1 MAADHGCGESA
12 PGEAGPAA
20 PGGRPLRPGRGC
32 DRRRGGGRLDRRLRD
47 LRRGRGNPARARL
60 GCRAKGR
67 GAERD
72 RSLRAGGTGGQA
84 SREAG
89 RLQDG
94 HCGECGIEHREDGGD
109 VRPGPRAA
117 GQEAG
122 EGDQAKARRHAD
134 QGDDGGRLGS
144 REWRIAGAWRGTRRL
159 AVRER
164 LAVAVPVADVYEVA
178 SHLPAYVSL
187 AAAAAFVLLLP
198 LYFSQRRDL
207 ARLHA
212 WMEREPGHPAADL
225 EASEGL
231 LDRAETELEAVL
243 GPPREAL
250 GDDEAT
256 AQAAT
261 AQAAAEPTHVAP
273 PAPAAQGGSLSPAQR
288 VTHERPALE
297 RITMERAALLPHPR
311 WRRMIG
317 RIGQTWVLSAIA
329 AAAVLL
335 GLA

>member
-1 MAADHGCGESA
+1 
-12 PGEAGPAA
+12 
-20 PGGRPLRPGRGC
+20 
-32 DRRRGGGRLDRRLRD
+32 
-47 LRRGRGNPARARL
+47 
-60 GCRAKGR
+60 
-67 GAERD
+67 
-72 RSLRAGGTGGQA
+72 
-84 SREAG
+84 
-89 RLQDG
+89 
-94 HCGECGIEHREDGGD
+94 
-109 VRPGPRAA
+109 
-117 GQEAG
+117 
-122 EGDQAKARRHAD
+122 
-134 QGDDGGRLGS
+134 
-144 REWRIAGAWRGTRRL
+144 
-159 AVRER
+159 
-164 LAVAVPVADVYEVA
+164 VAVPVADVYEVA

-187 AAAAAFVLLLP
+187 AATAAFVLLLP

-250 GDDEAT
+250 SDAGAT

-261 AQAAAEPTHVAP
+261 AQAAAEPTQVAP

-317 RIGQTWVLSAIA
+317 RIGQPWVLSTIA
-329 AAAVLL
+329 AVAVLL
-335 GLA
+335 GLAAIFSSGELLGGDEGSKHGPRPGAIVPGDVDVAVLNGTSAPGLAAKVGDDVRVNGFKLGTVTNSRRQFDQTVVMYEPGQQRAAKKVAHDLGVKPVQPIDRQTEQTADGANVVVIAGADRAKP

>member
-1 MAADHGCGESA
+1 
-12 PGEAGPAA
+12 
-20 PGGRPLRPGRGC
+20 
-32 DRRRGGGRLDRRLRD
+32 
-47 LRRGRGNPARARL
+47 
-60 GCRAKGR
+60 
-67 GAERD
+67 
-72 RSLRAGGTGGQA
+72 
-84 SREAG
+84 
-89 RLQDG
+89 
-94 HCGECGIEHREDGGD
+94 
-109 VRPGPRAA
+109 
-117 GQEAG
+117 
-122 EGDQAKARRHAD
+122 
-134 QGDDGGRLGS
+134 
-144 REWRIAGAWRGTRRL
+144 
-159 AVRER
+159 
-164 LAVAVPVADVYEVA
+164 VAVPVADVYEVA

-187 AAAAAFVLLLP
+187 AATAAFVLLLP

-250 GDDEAT
+250 SDAGAT

-261 AQAAAEPTHVAP
+261 AQAAAEPTQVAP

-317 RIGQTWVLSAIA
+317 RIGQPWVLSAIA
-329 AAAVLL
+329 AVAVLL
-335 GLA
+335 GLAAIFSSGELLGGDEGSKHGPRPGAIVPGDVDVAVLNGTSAPGLAAKVGDDVRVNGFKLGTVTNSRRQFDQTVVMYEPGQQRAAKKVAHDLGVKPVQPIDRQTEQTADGANVVVIAGADRAKP

>member
-1 MAADHGCGESA
+1 
-12 PGEAGPAA
+12 
-20 PGGRPLRPGRGC
+20 
-32 DRRRGGGRLDRRLRD
+32 
-47 LRRGRGNPARARL
+47 
-60 GCRAKGR
+60 
-67 GAERD
+67 
-72 RSLRAGGTGGQA
+72 
-84 SREAG
+84 
-89 RLQDG
+89 
-94 HCGECGIEHREDGGD
+94 
-109 VRPGPRAA
+109 
-117 GQEAG
+117 
-122 EGDQAKARRHAD
+122 
-134 QGDDGGRLGS
+134 
-144 REWRIAGAWRGTRRL
+144 
-159 AVRER
+159 
-164 LAVAVPVADVYEVA
+164 VAVPVADVYEVA

-250 GDDEAT
+250 SDAGAT

-261 AQAAAEPTHVAP
+261 AQAAAEPTQVAP

-317 RIGQTWVLSAIA
+317 RIGQPWVLSAIA
-329 AAAVLL
+329 AVAVLL
-335 GLA
+335 GLAAIFSSGELLGGDEGSKHGPRPGAIVPGDVDVAVLNGTSAPGLAAKVGDDVRVNGFKLGTVTNSRRQFDQTVVMYEPGQQLAAKKVAHDLGVKPVQPIDRQTEQTADGANVVVIAGADRAKP